1 MRGWWREG
9 EWWQGAVRRAGRK
22 EVVMFHY
29 EVVMLEM
36 TFSVVEKTFLLYSQ
50 DFLLV
55 PEERKEVKMNTGPAG
70 EMKPDQWWERM
81 NFLEV
86 VKMVSTA

>member
-1 MRGWWREG
+1 MQGWWREG
-9 EWWQGAVRRAGRK
+9 EWWQDAVRRAGRK

-36 TFSVVEKTFLLYSQ
+36 TCSVVEKTFLLYSQ

-55 PEERKEVKMNTGPAG
+55 PEERKEVKMLAKTNLFKRRIKT
-70 EMKPDQWWERM
+70 
-81 NFLEV
+81 
-86 VKMVSTA
+86 